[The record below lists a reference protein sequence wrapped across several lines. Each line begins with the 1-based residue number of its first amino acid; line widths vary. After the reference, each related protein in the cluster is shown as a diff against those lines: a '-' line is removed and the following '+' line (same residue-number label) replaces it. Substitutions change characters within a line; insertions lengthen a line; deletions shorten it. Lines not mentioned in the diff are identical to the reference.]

1 MAAVNDNQEL
11 TSSAD
16 DTMSDAIA
24 QLQQLLDR
32 EAIRDLA
39 ARYAHLVWQNQ
50 PLATVDLFSADG
62 VVDLGADGGTI
73 EGQQALRAIYSEKVS
88 SMMLHPFVHN
98 HIIELDGD
106 RANGIVYI
114 DLRCIRDGRSL
125 IGSGYYE
132 DQYVRDNGAWKFR
145 YRKLNMHY
153 LVPPGENWDRD
164 SASL

>member
-1 MAAVNDNQEL
+1 
-11 TSSAD
+11 
-16 DTMSDAIA
+16 MSDTTA

-50 PLATVDLFSADG
+50 PLATVELFTEDG
-62 VVDLGADGGTI
+62 VVDLGADGGRI
-73 EGQQALRAIYSEKVS
+73 EGQQALRAIYSEKVG

-106 RANGIVYI
+106 HASGIAYM
-114 DLRCIRDGRSL
+114 DLRCIRDGQSL
-125 IGSGYYE
+125 MGSGYYE
-132 DQYVRDNGAWKFR
+132 DQYVREDGVWKFR

-153 LVPPGENWDRD
+153 LVAPGESWDKD
-164 SASL
+164 SPCF